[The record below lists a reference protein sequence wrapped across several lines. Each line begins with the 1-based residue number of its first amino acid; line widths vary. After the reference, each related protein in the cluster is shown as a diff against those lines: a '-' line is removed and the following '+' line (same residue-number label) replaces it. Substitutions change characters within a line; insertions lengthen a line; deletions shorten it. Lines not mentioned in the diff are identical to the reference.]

1 MPFQPTTDRYRLG
14 DIDNAQFYMIPKSL
28 IDSKKYQDLSIPAKV
43 VYGLLLDRMH
53 LSRKNGWINN
63 RGEIYLVF
71 SQNKLATKLSKSK
84 ASVNNYMA
92 ELKKFGL
99 IDMVYQKS
107 KEKGNLP
114 ALIYIKKL
122 PMLTDEEAMEL
133 KDEILIDTTTLSE
146 ILELPGIIN
155 SPDIPPGQYTDH
167 PSQYTDHPGQYTD
180 HPSQYTEQPSQYT
193 DHPSQYTEPSNTEY
207 NNTDYSKT
215 EKVIKIDDDEDDDRA
230 APEENVDNFQSRS
243 SDPDPVIRNLIKDYA
258 KEIREMSRGV
268 HDLTTKQAEYTASLI
283 RKYSP
288 EIFSEALMSALAHQ
302 NLKIAYIESIM
313 QAIASPTVTPIKKQ
327 SKANR
332 ATNSNQ
338 LMTSRNA
345 TNDEMLEQCLAETM
359 SILGNG

>member
-155 SPDIPPGQYTDH
+155 SPDIPPG
-167 PSQYTDHPGQYTD
+167 
-180 HPSQYTEQPSQYT
+180 QYT

>member
-92 ELKKFGL
+92 ELKNFGL
-99 IDMVYQKS
+99 IDMIYQKS
-107 KEKGNLP
+107 KAKGNLP

-133 KDEILIDTTTLSE
+133 REEILIDTTTLSE
-146 ILELPGIIN
+146 ILELPRIIN

-167 PSQYTDHPGQYTD
+167 PGQYTDHPG
-180 HPSQYTEQPSQYT
+180 
-193 DHPSQYTEPSNTEY
+193 QYTEPSNTEY

-230 APEENVDNFQSRS
+230 APGENVDNFQSRS

-268 HDLTTKQAEYTASLI
+268 QDLTTKQAEYTASLI

-332 ATNSNQ
+332 ATNSNR

>member
-155 SPDIPPGQYTDH
+155 SPDIPPG
-167 PSQYTDHPGQYTD
+167 
-180 HPSQYTEQPSQYT
+180 QYT

-359 SILGNG
+359 SILGNA